1 MKNGSWLMNKMRL
14 KWKVFIYLLGFCSI
28 LLVIL
33 WLFQTVFL
41 NDMYKF
47 IRTRELNQ
55 VIERVGREI
64 ENADLNNVLIR
75 VQLENDILVMPSQE
89 FSITVTNYEPV
100 AIRGRRALPFD
111 AITETREFTLQNG
124 QTLSLTFYALIAPVN
139 ATVTT
144 LRMQLYIVTGIMIIL
159 SVFLAIVI
167 SKRVSR
173 PIEDISRSAQTL
185 AKGDYDTRFLG
196 KGFQEIVALSDTLN
210 TAALELGRVERLRRE
225 LLANVSHD
233 LRTPLS
239 LIYGYAEMM
248 NDFPGD
254 ITPEQTKII
263 MDETWRLT
271 TLVNDVLDLS
281 KMETEM
287 ERLDISCFS
296 LTESIIKTTA
306 RVEELLRN
314 EDYQIVFEGEDDVL
328 VDADE
333 TKIDRAFYNLLINA
347 VNYSG
352 ESRTII
358 VTQQVLAKYVRISIT
373 DRGEGIS
380 DEDLPYI
387 WDRYYKSGRN
397 HTRAVAGTGLG
408 LSIVKRII
416 DLHDGS
422 YGVISEMGKGST
434 FWFELQIAF

>member
-1 MKNGSWLMNKMRL
+1 
-14 KWKVFIYLLGFCSI
+14 
-28 LLVIL
+28 
-33 WLFQTVFL
+33 
-41 NDMYKF
+41 
-47 IRTRELNQ
+47 
-55 VIERVGREI
+55 
-64 ENADLNNVLIR
+64 
-75 VQLENDILVMPSQE
+75 
-89 FSITVTNYEPV
+89 
-100 AIRGRRALPFD
+100 
-111 AITETREFTLQNG
+111 
-124 QTLSLTFYALIAPVN
+124 
-139 ATVTT
+139 
-144 LRMQLYIVTGIMIIL
+144 
-159 SVFLAIVI
+159 
-167 SKRVSR
+167 
-173 PIEDISRSAQTL
+173 
-185 AKGDYDTRFLG
+185 LG

-210 TAALELGRVERLRRE
+210 TAALELGRVESLRRE